1 VSFPIEPFEPEDRLW
16 RIRHAVL
23 AFAMGFLAAGI
34 AQVALGPDLSASEI
48 FRVVVP
54 TQTLV
59 TIGAVVWMAALS
71 ADRRSELGLSAAPE
85 DLTGLAVGAGL
96 QVALSLVIALVVTLL
111 NFEAPEQE
119 IVTAADEA
127 IGALDRALVVLGAGL
142 LAPAAEELL
151 FRGILL
157 RVLLRRYGSRWAV
170 YGSSAVFAAVHF
182 FDPNAVLAIPVLYVV
197 GIVLARQA
205 IKTGRLGR
213 PFLTHAGF
221 NLLSVLALFIVE
233 AEGALG

>member
-1 VSFPIEPFEPEDRLW
+1 MIEPRQNSWQL
-16 RIRHAVL
+16 RHAVV
-23 AFAMGFLAAGI
+23 AFAAGFLAAAV
-34 AQVALGPDLSASEI
+34 AQVLLGPELTAAEV

-54 TQTLV
+54 AQMLATL
-59 TIGAVVWMAALS
+59 GAVAWMAAS
-71 ADRRSELGLSAAPE
+71 YPDRIKELGLRAVPE

-96 QVALSLVIALVVTLL
+96 QIALSLVVALFVALL
-111 NFEAPEQE
+111 NIDAPEQE

-127 IGALDRALVVLGAGL
+127 IGGLDRALVVVGAGL
-142 LAPAAEELL
+142 LAPASEELV

-157 RVLLRRYGSRWAV
+157 RVMLRRYGVKVAV

-182 FDPNAVLAIPVLYVV
+182 FDPNAILAIPILYVV

-205 IKTGRLGR
+205 IKTGRLAR

-221 NLLSVLALFIVE
+221 NLLSVLALFLVDFE
-233 AEGALG
+233 AALG